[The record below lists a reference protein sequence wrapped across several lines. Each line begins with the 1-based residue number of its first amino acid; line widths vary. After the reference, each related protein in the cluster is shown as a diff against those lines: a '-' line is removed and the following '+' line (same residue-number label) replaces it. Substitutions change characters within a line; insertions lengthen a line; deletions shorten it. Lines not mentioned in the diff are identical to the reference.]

1 MKDQISACLSSQ
13 VHFEERMFEQNR
25 QDGIRKLKP
34 NAVPT
39 IFSPSQETKPPRR
52 ILKRVAAAEPTATS
66 STGRNKVP
74 RCKLPSAA
82 TRKIKSTT
90 VLMPHVDH
98 VYAGSSVTS
107 FENYVTL
114 SSLDVACNMEIM
126 TTAIEQPVAST
137 MPSTPTS
144 SLPPTDPNTSTM
156 LSTPTSS
163 MQRTNLNIGSPRNI
177 ITPRKL
183 DLHQWKISHL
193 QEKVRHLTLEKQRLR
208 RENAVLRAREAT
220 TQRTLQRFLSPDQ
233 MQHLHGNKTYP
244 WSADTIKRGLQTR
257 AATGK
262 NGYEFV
268 RLRLGIPLPSYRS
281 LCDHTESFK
290 MAQGMQDDVLD
301 LLELKAKQLSVEERD
316 CVLLLDEVQLEPKVE
331 YDTSL
336 KRMTGYISP
345 EFLLEGREPTVAEH
359 ALVFMVKGIRKPYKQ
374 PIAWFLTGKST
385 TGTQLW
391 SVTKQVIEQ
400 LCARSLCVRV
410 VTSDMGPANVGMWR
424 QAGLNLNDE
433 DNTACSIT
441 HPCVQGK
448 RLYFMADVPHLLKS
462 VRNCLENS
470 TIVVPMDVVEAN
482 NLPSR
487 EIKLQHVSS
496 IVDIQETYELKL
508 VPGLSRA
515 NIHPGQYGKMKV
527 GNSTK
532 VFSHTSASVL
542 NDLVKEGII
551 SDNAR
556 TTAWFCEL
564 MNSWFDIMSNRS
576 YPAALFST
584 TNSLTAKHVDKL
596 NDVLNI
602 ISRLQVMTSSRGLSE
617 AWKPWQ
623 KGILLSTRTILA
635 LHDELVQNGNYSFL
649 LTCRFTQDALENL
662 FSQIRGFGDDH
673 PSTLHFR
680 QCLKLITLSQFM
692 DVPKKTSYEVDDT
705 PNLIEFI
712 KSRPQ
717 KQLED
722 KYSDLPAL
730 QSFDGILPNIIE
742 EKSLYNLAGW
752 VSFKVLRKVDACQP
766 CVSILR
772 TDDPQLPQSSLVKEK
787 SYGALVHPSN
797 EMYSFIFDA
806 EWYFRS
812 HDVRNVSIDE
822 AADAFLHQCKRMI
835 GNCHLHEL
843 SKMVVRKF
851 FKVRMHI
858 RAKFLTQHLKIQ
870 QSQFASR
877 SAAARTTVR

>member
-1 MKDQISACLSSQ
+1 
-13 VHFEERMFEQNR
+13 MFEPSR

-34 NAVPT
+34 NANPT
-39 IFSPSQETKPPRR
+39 IFCPSQKTKPQRR
-52 ILKRVAAAEPTATS
+52 ILKRTAAEELRDTS
-66 STGRNKVP
+66 STGGSKVP
-74 RCKLPSAA
+74 RCKPSSA
-82 TRKIKSTT
+82 TA
-90 VLMPHVDH
+90 LMPHIGH

-107 FENYVTL
+107 FKDYITL
-114 SSLDVACNMEIM
+114 SSLDVACNMEIT
-126 TTAIEQPVAST
+126 TTAIEQPETST
-137 MPSTPTS
+137 MSSTPTS
-144 SLPPTDPNTSTM
+144 STRPTDRSICTM

-163 MQRTNLNIGSPRNI
+163 TQLTSSNIRSPREI

-193 QEKVRHLTLEKQRLR
+193 QQKVRHLTLEKQRLQK
-208 RENAVLRAREAT
+208 ENAVLRAREAT

-244 WSADTIKRGLQTR
+244 WSAETIKRGLQTR

-262 NGYEFV
+262 NGYEYV

-290 MAQGMQDDVLD
+290 MAPGIQDDVLD
-301 LLELKAKQLSVEERD
+301 LLELKAKQLSIEERD
-316 CVLLLDEVQLEPKVE
+316 CALLLDEVQLEPKVE

-345 EFLLEGREPTVAEH
+345 EFLFEGREPTVAEH

-400 LCARSLCVRV
+400 LYARSLCVRA
-410 VTSDMGPANVGMWR
+410 VTSDMGSANVGMWR
-424 QAGLNLNDE
+424 QADLNTNDE
-433 DNTACSIT
+433 DNTACST
-441 HPCVQGK
+441 VHPCIQGK
-448 RLYFMADVPHLLKS
+448 PLYFMADVPHLLKS

-470 TIVVPMDVVEAN
+470 TIVVSMDVVKAN
-482 NLPSR
+482 NLPCR
-487 EIKLQHVSS
+487 EVRLQHISG

-542 NDLVKEGII
+542 NDLVKEGVI

-576 YPAALFST
+576 FPLALFST
-584 TNSLTAKHVDKL
+584 TNSLAAKHVSKL
-596 NDVLNI
+596 KEVLNI
-602 ISRLQVMTSSRGLSE
+602 VSKLQVMTSSQGLSE

-623 KGILLSTRTILA
+623 KGILLSTRTVLA

-662 FSQIRGFGDDH
+662 FSQIRGYGDDH
-673 PSTLHFR
+673 PSTVHFR

-692 DVPKKTSYEVDDT
+692 DVPKKTS
-705 PNLIEFI
+705 
-712 KSRPQ
+712 
-717 KQLED
+717 
-722 KYSDLPAL
+722 
-730 QSFDGILPNIIE
+730 
-742 EKSLYNLAGW
+742 
-752 VSFKVLRKVDACQP
+752 
-766 CVSILR
+766 
-772 TDDPQLPQSSLVKEK
+772 
-787 SYGALVHPSN
+787 
-797 EMYSFIFDA
+797 
-806 EWYFRS
+806 
-812 HDVRNVSIDE
+812 
-822 AADAFLHQCKRMI
+822 
-835 GNCHLHEL
+835 
-843 SKMVVRKF
+843 
-851 FKVRMHI
+851 
-858 RAKFLTQHLKIQ
+858 
-870 QSQFASR
+870 
-877 SAAARTTVR
+877 